1 MVAQAYVAEPKS
13 PARSRQSVKRNFI
26 NDENGATAIEYGLI
40 MALVFLAAVS
50 AIQAFSDSVINIFD
64 ANSEAVENVLGGGN

>member
-1 MVAQAYVAEPKS
+1 
-13 PARSRQSVKRNFI
+13 VKRNFI

>member
-1 MVAQAYVAEPKS
+1 M
-13 PARSRQSVKRNFI
+13 KRNFI